1 MTYPKDG
8 PRDIIFKQ
16 ETHFTLTTDD
26 LDNESL
32 PNWKLLEMQWILQKI
47 MAISEAVGAPKVL
60 SGDDDMALMACSF
73 RTIAVLLLDLHLNG
87 YHK

>member
-8 PRDIIFKQ
+8 PRDIIFNQ

-32 PNWKLLEMQWILQKI
+32 PNWKLLEMQWILQRI
-47 MAISEAVGAPKVL
+47 TAISEAVGAPKIL

-73 RTIAVLLLDLHLNG
+73 QTIAVLLLDLHLNG
-87 YHK
+87 